1 MPADLLTDLA
11 TGIKHLTEAREAMA
25 SKPAEVA
32 GHLQKAAESL
42 SHAIKDKGSF
52 RATAIRL
59 TNQALKHIEKG
70 DKDTALHEIN
80 EALESANRAGFY
92 GGR

>member
-1 MPADLLTDLA
+1 MNWKRDA
-11 TGIKHLTEAREAMA
+11 IKQLTEAQNAMA
-25 SKPAEVA
+25 TNPKDAAE
-32 GHLQKAAESL
+32 HLEKAAGSL

-59 TNQALKHIEKG
+59 TKQAVRHLNEG
-70 DKDTALHEIN
+70 DANTAAHEIN
-80 EALESANRAGFY
+80 EALEAANKAGFY